1 MTDRTAVKTF
11 LITGVSSGLGQAIA
25 RKAIQDGHV
34 VVGTVRHE
42 ADAAE
47 FRALHAGRA
56 IARILDVTD
65 DEAVLDTVHNIEAT
79 VGPIDV
85 VIANAG
91 YGHEGVFEESPLT
104 ELRNQFAV
112 NVFGAVSTIQA
123 VLPHLRARRSGHI
136 LGITS
141 MGGLMTVP
149 GLAYYHGSKYAL
161 EGILETLGKE
171 VAGFGIHVTAVAPG
185 SFRTDWAGRSMIRTD
200 RSIPDYDELMD
211 PVRAHRRAAD
221 GNQLGDPEKA
231 AAAIL
236 SVIDAADPP
245 AHLVLGSDALRLV
258 RAGRA
263 AVDAEIDKWA
273 DLSRTT
279 DFAEGAQLPG

>member
-1 MTDRTAVKTF
+1 MTDRTTVKTF
-11 LITGVSSGLGQAIA
+11 LITGVSSGFGQAIA
-25 RKAIQDGHV
+25 RKAIQEGHV
-34 VVGTVRHE
+34 VVGTVRRE
-42 ADAAE
+42 ADAGE
-47 FRALHAGRA
+47 FQALHPSRAL
-56 IARILDVTD
+56 ARILDVTD
-65 DEAVLDTVHNIEAT
+65 DAAVLDTVNGIEST

-91 YGHEGVFEESPLT
+91 YGHEGVFEESPMT

-112 NVFGAVSTIQA
+112 NVFGAVATIQA

-141 MGGLMTVP
+141 MAGLMTVP

-161 EGILETLGKE
+161 EGILETIGKE

-185 SFRTDWAGRSMIRTD
+185 SFRTDWAGRSMVRTQ

-211 PVRAHRRAAD
+211 PVRAHRQAAD

-236 SVIDAADPP
+236 SVIDSVTPP
-245 AHLVLGSDALRLV
+245 THLLLGSDALRLV
-258 RAGRA
+258 RTGRA
-263 AVDAEIDKWA
+263 AVDAEIEKWA
-273 DLSRTT
+273 YLSRTT
-279 DFAEGAQLPG
+279 DFPEGAQLPG

>member
-1 MTDRTAVKTF
+1 MTDRTTGKTF
-11 LITGVSSGLGQAIA
+11 LITGVSSGFGQAIA
-25 RKAIQDGHV
+25 RKAIQEGHL
-34 VVGTVRHE
+34 VVGTVRRA
-42 ADAAE
+42 ADAEE

-65 DEAVLDTVHNIEAT
+65 DQAVLDTVRDIEST

-91 YGHEGVFEESPLT
+91 YGHEGVFEESPMS

-112 NVFGAVSTIQA
+112 NVFGAVATIQA
-123 VLPHLRARRSGHI
+123 VLPHMRARRSGHI

-185 SFRTDWAGRSMIRTD
+185 SFRTDWAGRSMVRTE
-200 RSIPDYDELMD
+200 RSISDYDELMN
-211 PVRAHRRAAD
+211 PVRAHRQAAD

-236 SVIDAADPP
+236 SVIDSADPP
-245 AHLVLGSDALRLV
+245 AHLILGSDALRLV

-263 AVDAEIDKWA
+263 TVDAEIEKWA